1 MKTNELLTL
10 QALKYKKQVIAA
22 NPDFD
27 IEEGDPDWMRDSYE
41 ASGETRNIC
50 AFIPLPLFD
59 EINRISGVLSISK
72 RRIVEM
78 ALRDFAISANKA
90 LDEVGFD
97 AASITYFSAGEVPVD
112 LE

>member
-1 MKTNELLTL
+1 M
-10 QALKYKKQVIAA
+10 
-22 NPDFD
+22 
-27 IEEGDPDWMRDSYE
+27 
-41 ASGETRNIC
+41 
-50 AFIPLPLFD
+50 IPLSLFE
-59 EINRISGVLSISK
+59 EINRVSGILSISK

-97 AASITYFSAGEVPVD
+97 AASMTYVSAGSVPVD